1 MGLERG
7 EGFVLR
13 TRPYAEA
20 DLIVTLFLEKKGKRT
35 GIAKGVRRLN
45 SRLGGVFDLLNRIE
59 VVFYPHRGLDLL
71 SQGSVLEAYLQI
83 KRNLAAVESA
93 LAVARLLD
101 RLLPSHQP
109 EDGPYHL
116 FSRFLALLPT
126 GDPLA
131 LQTATELKLLA
142 LLGHRPHLNACQ
154 RCGRKDGPFRFVPG
168 RGGILCASCAQGIEG
183 VPVDAGLVRTLDW
196 LLTHPLERS
205 KVVKLSPAAA
215 ARTKELIS
223 TYIEVL
229 GRGT

>member
-109 EDGPYHL
+109 EDGP
-116 FSRFLALLPT
+116 
-126 GDPLA
+126 
-131 LQTATELKLLA
+131 
-142 LLGHRPHLNACQ
+142 
-154 RCGRKDGPFRFVPG
+154 FRFVPS

-183 VPVDAGLVRTLDW
+183 VPVDAGLARTLDW